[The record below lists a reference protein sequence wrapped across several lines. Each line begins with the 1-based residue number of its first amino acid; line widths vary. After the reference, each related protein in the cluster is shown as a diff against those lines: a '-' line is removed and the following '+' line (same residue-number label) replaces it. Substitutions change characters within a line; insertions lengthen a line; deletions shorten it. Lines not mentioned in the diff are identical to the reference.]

1 MCYREY
7 EVTRMLEVPVY
18 NLFVKFGEHIFQT
31 SAATTWE
38 QTVNVYHL
46 SSAVRKRQN
55 AFQLD
60 NFHKALP

>member
-1 MCYREY
+1 MLLTRLKVKYVVKKGKMCYTEY

-38 QTVNVYHL
+38 QTVNKYVVNDFY
-46 SSAVRKRQN
+46 
-55 AFQLD
+55 
-60 NFHKALP
+60 